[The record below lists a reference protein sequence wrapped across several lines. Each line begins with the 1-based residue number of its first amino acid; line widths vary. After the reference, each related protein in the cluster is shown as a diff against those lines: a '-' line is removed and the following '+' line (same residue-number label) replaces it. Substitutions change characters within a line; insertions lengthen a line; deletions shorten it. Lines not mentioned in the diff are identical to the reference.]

1 MLAQVAQQ
9 LQPQGGDGFEHGLD
23 SEARDVGLVHRLT
36 RSSPVPSLGKPLAHV
51 RHTAHDVAGRQRRNV
66 LLQLAPRGGLFF
78 KVSNREFVEDNEI

>member
-1 MLAQVAQQ
+1 
-9 LQPQGGDGFEHGLD
+9 
-23 SEARDVGLVHRLT
+23 
-36 RSSPVPSLGKPLAHV
+36 LGKPLAHV